1 MPHVSLQAM
10 QVSLGSSKYSQITEP
25 ARKSDDH
32 LGSANALADTWTLQ
46 SRNVTEAMPAKK
58 V

>member
-46 SRNVTEAMPAKK
+46 SRNVTEAMPAK
-58 V
+58 